1 MTRPFTLPPDR
12 GPTKPTDPPPPTM
25 PRGTEKFVQEAEKR
39 LNPNQRARLAR
50 VEQLIRDDAYILTG
64 LP

>member
-1 MTRPFTLPPDR
+1 MTRPFTLPPNQT
-12 GPTKPTDPPPPTM
+12 PTKPAGPPPPSL

-39 LNPNQRARLAR
+39 LSPSQRARLAR